1 MTTQHGRSASG
12 SGTSD
17 AAPEGDLTMLDTP
30 PPPPVTKQACKAVN
44 RHGKPC
50 QAGVG
55 EGADYCFQH
64 DPARAEQAAAAR
76 KQGGKQGGKQ
86 RAKPAPAPPIDLS
99 TPELQRRA
107 IEQTIDRVRAG
118 DEPLNTG
125 RFVVYAVSL
134 ARPILEMEE
143 MDARLRALEERMS
156 GGQP

>member
-1 MTTQHGRSASG
+1 
-12 SGTSD
+12 
-17 AAPEGDLTMLDTP
+17 MLDTP

-44 RHGKPC
+44 RHGNPC
-50 QAGVG
+50 QAGVA

-64 DPARAEQAAAAR
+64 DPEKQAAVAEAR
-76 KQGGKQGGKQ
+76 RRGGQQGGKQ
-86 RAKPAPAPPIDLS
+86 RSKPAPALPIDLS

-134 ARPILEMEE
+134 ARPILEQEVML
-143 MDARLRALEERMS
+143 ARIEALEGRI
-156 GGQP
+156 GGQT